1 MNEQHG
7 AGEDAGCYLAS
18 SSFLHFSYVFNIFF
32 FLMFWKRDALITYDR
47 ETLTQHSIHYLGPH
61 QQTGMEACL
70 GYVIGKEPDS

>member
-47 ETLTQHSIHYLGPH
+47 ETLTQPTAFTIWDHTSSLEWRLVSA
-61 QQTGMEACL
+61 T
-70 GYVIGKEPDS
+70 

>member
-47 ETLTQHSIHYLGPH
+47 ETLTQPTAFTDADE
-61 QQTGMEACL
+61 QTAFF
-70 GYVIGKEPDS
+70 

>member
-47 ETLTQHSIHYLGPH
+47 ETLTQPTAFTIWDHTSRLERRLVSA
-61 QQTGMEACL
+61 T
-70 GYVIGKEPDS
+70 

>member
-18 SSFLHFSYVFNIFF
+18 SSFLHFSYVFNFFF

-47 ETLTQHSIHYLGPH
+47 ETLTQPTAFTIWDHTSRLEWRLVSA
-61 QQTGMEACL
+61 M
-70 GYVIGKEPDS
+70 

>member
-1 MNEQHG
+1 MNNMVPVRM
-7 AGEDAGCYLAS
+7 LAVTWRPPHFCIFRM
-18 SSFLHFSYVFNIFF
+18 FLTFF